1 MLYHTLPLVFFMAAV
16 ILIASITAQI
26 VIGKTFQQTF
36 LEEHADIVTPLLGVV
51 GTLFSVLLGF
61 MVGGAMDR
69 YHDAVVNVDLEANSV
84 ANVFRLAKGLDD
96 QDRVTVRNLCRQYV
110 KDVVELEWKEM
121 GLQDNKESAW
131 NSYQA
136 LWDSTLGVEPGS
148 DQRIS
153 NIQQSIMEAMKTLG
167 ENRRARLVTSQH
179 GLTLVQWVVIGLGA
193 TITVIFCLFFPM
205 KKAAFHTFLTGLVS
219 VSLGLN
225 IWLLA
230 AYSTPFSG
238 ALQIQPYMFTFN
250 AKAAL
255 AAPDTPPRF
264 LKSKSTNTSPPAASP
279 LN

>member
-1 MLYHTLPLVFFMAAV
+1 
-16 ILIASITAQI
+16 
-26 VIGKTFQQTF
+26 
-36 LEEHADIVTPLLGVV
+36 
-51 GTLFSVLLGF
+51 
-61 MVGGAMDR
+61 
-69 YHDAVVNVDLEANSV
+69 
-84 ANVFRLAKGLDD
+84 
-96 QDRVTVRNLCRQYV
+96 
-110 KDVVELEWKEM
+110 M
-121 GLQDNKESAW
+121 GEQDNKESAW

-136 LWDSTLGVEPGS
+136 LWDSTLGIEPGN

-179 GLTLVQWVVIGLGA
+179 GLTLVQWLVIGLGA

-205 KKAAFHTFLTGLVS
+205 KKATFHTFLTGLVS

-250 AKAAL
+250 AKVAL
-255 AAPDTPPRF
+255 SAPDTPPRF
-264 LKSKSTNTSPPAASP
+264 LKNKSNETSSSSSSAGSKSATSPPAEPATK
-279 LN
+279 